1 MADEGLFSGLKFT
14 DVLFPALAAGASA
27 YNPYIGYG
35 LQTGMNVFNTMGQ
48 FQNDLKK
55 WKMIREEQ
63 ERMDAAADEYKAAA
77 SQNIEGLGSQIEQ
90 RRRYADQ
97 DLRMDLTNEIL
108 QGGGIG
114 APSFMPQEDLSSL
127 PLQMQ
132 QQAALQASGPQSDID
147 LQGAFPD
154 RMPKFSDIL
163 SAQADPMLE
172 RQMFEDPAQQALRKE
187 RDEKMLA
194 AAGIDLSPGSAVQ
207 TMGIL
212 GEQAHGTDQEMR
224 RLQEVLRQDEMR
236 AERDLVYAEA
246 NRRGMTDQVQRETE
260 IRTEAAKEKYQAW
273 QEVATQI
280 NAVLKGD
287 AALGYDDLESLY
299 LRGLDRYE
307 ELAFTLGDNH
317 EVTQQARMNLN
328 QLLRRLQALGSKQE
342 VQGGGGEETMPGG
355 AGDYM
360 RMRGLG

>member
-77 SQNIEGLGSQIEQ
+77 SQNIEGLRSQIEQ

-154 RMPKFSDIL
+154 RMPKFSDII

-187 RDEKMLA
+187 LAEKKLA
-194 AAGIDLSPGSAVQ
+194 SAGIDLSPGSAVQ

-224 RLQEVLRQDEMR
+224 RMQEVLRQDGMR
-236 AERDLVYAEA
+236 QERDLIAGEIS
-246 NRRGMTDQVQRETE
+246 RRGQMDVIERQAEVNL
-260 IRTEAAKEKYQAW
+260 AAKKEGYAAW
-273 QEVATQI
+273 QAVSTQI
-280 NAVLKGD
+280 D
-287 AALGYDDLESLY
+287 AAMKDKGMSLEDLHDVAQDAE
-299 LRGLDRYE
+299 
-307 ELAFTLGDNH
+307 
-317 EVTQQARMNLN
+317 
-328 QLLRRLQALGSKQE
+328 QALADLMMVTGENSPDVRKARIRLNGLYQRIE
-342 VQGGGGEETMPGG
+342 LRQGQSPEGKEGDGMTPGERLRLKLSG
-355 AGDYM
+355 
-360 RMRGLG
+360 RG